1 MTIPMENL
9 KRGKNNWAA
18 GDRQSLSRVSFL
30 LICSKKIQ
38 VKYQSRNVFAMMI
51 VTGAAV

>member
-9 KRGKNNWAA
+9 KRGKNNWAT
-18 GDRQSLSRVSFL
+18 GDQSLSRVSFL